1 MFSKDIGILMIPTR
15 QQKVFV
21 VDDER
26 IIAFTLVT
34 ILQQSGF
41 GAVAFTNP
49 LEALRAAQAE
59 PPDILI
65 SDVVMPELS
74 GLDLALQ
81 VHAICPNC
89 KIILFSGQTATARLL
104 NVVRE
109 NDHSF
114 DFLMKPMYPTEL
126 LRAIDNLWSCDSV
139 RAPRSNIAVPQRR
152 QWR

>member
-1 MFSKDIGILMIPTR
+1 MIPTR

-26 IIAFTLVT
+26 AIAFTLAT

-41 GAVAFTNP
+41 AAAAFTNP
-49 LEALRAAQAE
+49 VEALRAAQTE
-59 PPDILI
+59 PPDLVI

-81 VHAICPNC
+81 LHAICPNC
-89 KIILFSGQTATARLL
+89 KIILFSAQTATASLL
-104 NVVRE
+104 NAVRE
-109 NDHSF
+109 NDHHF
-114 DFLMKPMYPTEL
+114 DFLMKPAHPTDL
-126 LRAIDNLWSCDSV
+126 LRAIRNLCSYDSV
-139 RAPRSNIAVPQRR
+139 CTPRSDVAMLQRR